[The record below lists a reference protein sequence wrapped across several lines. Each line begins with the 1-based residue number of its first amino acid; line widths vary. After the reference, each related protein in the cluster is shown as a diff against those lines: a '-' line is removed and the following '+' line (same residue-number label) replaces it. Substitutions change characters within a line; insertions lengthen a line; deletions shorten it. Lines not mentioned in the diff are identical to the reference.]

1 MKRLALVIMAV
12 LLLSLAGCGLP
23 QNVKTQEKEALAIA
37 QSIPLPPTFYS
48 SDTGHQMV
56 AQPIKVEFMGT
67 YATETGEPIFSVSF
81 EYTDPHPNLLHNE
94 FFAIFSQYVRP
105 YRAYDLLFP
114 VATQPVQSV
123 GEMWSFGSDGHYN
136 SFEMEFT
143 LQTLQDHETELE
155 WK

>member
-23 QNVKTQEKEALAIA
+23 QNVKTQENQALKIA
-37 QSIPLPPTFYS
+37 QSIPIPPTFYS

-56 AQPIKVEFMGT
+56 ARPIEVEFMGT
-67 YATETGEPIFSVSF
+67 YATQTGEPIFSVSF
-81 EYTDPHPNLLHNE
+81 RYVDPHPNLLHNG
-94 FFAIFSQYVRP
+94 FFGMFSQYIQP
-105 YRAYDLLFP
+105 YREYDLLFP
-114 VATQPVQSV
+114 VATQTVQSV
-123 GEMWSFGSDGHYN
+123 GEMWSFGSDN

-143 LQTLQDHETELE
+143 LQSLQSHVSELE